1 MPSLRSSVPGHAEQ
15 PGCLGIPVL
24 LGKRRPEA
32 SDRVWEKTGLLRQG
46 PFAALDLQHA
56 ERRQVQPQMIGCG
69 HVESPARADKTPG
82 RFDRVAYLDFVGT
95 PSLPDRFYRKHQ
107 AVIGVAAE
115 CRNVLLVDFLERF

>member
-1 MPSLRSSVPGHAEQ
+1 MPSLRSSLPGHGEQ

-32 SDRVWEKTGLLRQG
+32 SDRVREKTGLSRQG
-46 PFAALDLQHA
+46 PVAALDLQHA

-82 RFDRVAYLDFVGT
+82 CFDRIAYLDLVGT
-95 PSLPDRFYRKHQ
+95 TSPP
-107 AVIGVAAE
+107 
-115 CRNVLLVDFLERF
+115 